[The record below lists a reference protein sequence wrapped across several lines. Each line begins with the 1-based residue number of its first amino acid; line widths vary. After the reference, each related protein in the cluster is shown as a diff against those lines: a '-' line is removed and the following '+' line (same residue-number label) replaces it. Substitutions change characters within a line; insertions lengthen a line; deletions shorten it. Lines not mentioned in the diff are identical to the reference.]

1 MVRVKFGKEQY
12 DAIKKFEVQHHG
24 DFWKL
29 IMDKVGKSDGL
40 SILDVSEEACLFA
53 LTLAENHPSNKLT
66 IMASAEKPTFTF
78 PANVEYHKGNIMRS
92 AESISQI
99 QLPNSHDTFL
109 QRGPFDLIIF
119 NEISHDISDIDKL
132 FKTLKGLLTDAG
144 TIVLFSRPKNP
155 PLPVPDVCLMLWRKL
170 AATKEELMAS
180 ANAAQLNTTCFS
192 AAVPISVDKVQ
203 WENILYSGC
212 FPAIK
217 NTPKCDERTIRDFCV
232 AKSGKFEYIK
242 TIRLLLHSD
251 SSHRRLHCWRSIN
264 FSNGNRP
271 IHCCKVLESV
281 FRSILV
287 TVSFVLLG
295 WATTTIANSASYS
308 VTDNLNTAHLI
319 QTYAGITVNFAAA
332 SNVFVFYSINTEY
345 REAINTLFGKHKK
358 SGISHTETSTTQDF
372 GTHNSKRSKS
382 MSVLSMPRF
391 FSSSKLISS
400 SRRMTLV

>member
-12 DAIKKFEVQHHG
+12 EAIKKFEVQHHG

-92 AESISQI
+92 AESIS
-99 QLPNSHDTFL
+99 

-217 NTPKCDERTIRDFCV
+217 NTPKCDERIIRDFCV
-232 AKSGKFEYIK
+232 AKSGKFEFEEK
-242 TIRLLLHSD
+242 LLIVML
-251 SSHRRLHCWRSIN
+251 R
-264 FSNGNRP
+264 
-271 IHCCKVLESV
+271 K
-281 FRSILV
+281 
-287 TVSFVLLG
+287 
-295 WATTTIANSASYS
+295 
-308 VTDNLNTAHLI
+308 
-319 QTYAGITVNFAAA
+319 
-332 SNVFVFYSINTEY
+332 
-345 REAINTLFGKHKK
+345 
-358 SGISHTETSTTQDF
+358 
-372 GTHNSKRSKS
+372 
-382 MSVLSMPRF
+382 
-391 FSSSKLISS
+391 
-400 SRRMTLV
+400 